1 MSDPASVDG
10 TSLDELT
17 GKLVLLIEE
26 NRAWHETDLMHRQL
40 TAKVKYYVRY
50 IRSPQFTVQHGRR
63 PQDTIVRLVSAHP
76 PGDVSL
82 KFFQRV
88 CYELSKH
95 GVAFEHQ
102 VGAHGI
108 PVPLTPST
116 EATFPPHPPAAQPG
130 PSPEAAAPPPA
141 AGPPPPRMPPE
152 RPALAPP
159 RPRPEP
165 AAPPAEPPPPVRP
178 PAKPPIEERPPLEP
192 PPTPEPS
199 LVEGLEPSPAAREP
213 LELEPAMP
221 REWLGEEPARTLNDE
236 ISELERLIEG
246 GDEELEFLGIEPRDE
261 AVSVEP
267 EPAPD
272 ETERSHPPFFPEEEF
287 GRAMP
292 DMDEVEAIFEAP
304 TAAPVIETSSGK
316 RFRLDAVET
325 PEFEAPTLTRPSL
338 ARAIGAGIAA
348 AIGGAVIWGLLA
360 LLAGQGASPLA
371 LAVAVMVGI
380 SVRLQGVGHTI
391 AFRLV
396 GVFFTLLGSLLGAVL
411 AAAALTATA
420 AGVAELIPP
429 DHPVGLTGLL
439 SVLSS
444 PDTALVAVRTYYRP
458 LDLAALGLALYIGF
472 RISATKP
479 SR

>member
-1 MSDPASVDG
+1 MMSDPASVDR
-10 TSLDELT
+10 TSLDDLT

-50 IRSPQFTVQHGRR
+50 IRSPQFTVEHGRK

-76 PGDVSL
+76 PGDASL
-82 KFFQRV
+82 RFFQRV

-95 GVAFEHQ
+95 GVTFEHQ
-102 VGAHGI
+102 VGADGV

-116 EATFPPHPPAAQPG
+116 EATFPPRPPAA
-130 PSPEAAAPPPA
+130 E
-141 AGPPPPRMPPE
+141 
-152 RPALAPP
+152 P
-159 RPRPEP
+159 RPTPEP
-165 AAPPAEPPPPVRP
+165 AAPPAAAGPPPPKMPPPERP
-178 PAKPPIEERPPLEP
+178 AATPHRPRAEPPIEERPPVEP
-192 PPTPEPS
+192 PLPVEPAV
-199 LVEGLEPSPAAREP
+199 VEGFEPSPAAGEP
-213 LELEPAMP
+213 LQLEPAMP
-221 REWLGEEPARTLNDE
+221 REWLGEEPTRTPNDE
-236 ISELERLIEG
+236 ISELERLVEG

-272 ETERSHPPFFPEEEF
+272 ATERSYPPFFPEEEF

-304 TAAPVIETSSGK
+304 AGAPVIETSSGQK
-316 RFRLDAVET
+316 IRLDVVET
-325 PEFEAPTLTRPSL
+325 PGIEGPTQTRPSL
-338 ARAIGAGIAA
+338 ARAIGAGIVA
-348 AIGGAVIWGLLA
+348 AIGGAIIWGLLA

-371 LAVAVMVGI
+371 LAVAVMVGT
-380 SVRLQGVGHTI
+380 SVRLQGVGHTLS
-391 AFRLV
+391 FRLV

-420 AGVAELIPP
+420 AGVAEPIAP

-439 SVLSS
+439 SVLTS
-444 PDTALVAVRTYYRP
+444 PDTALAAVRAYYRP
-458 LDLAALGLALYIGF
+458 LDLAALAVALYLGF
-472 RISATKP
+472 RISASKP
-479 SR
+479 SS

>member
-1 MSDPASVDG
+1 MMSDPASVDG

-141 AGPPPPRMPPE
+141 AGPPPPRMPPPE
-152 RPALAPP
+152 RPTPAPP
-159 RPRPEP
+159 RPRAEPP
-165 AAPPAEPPPPVRP
+165 AAPPEPPPPVTP
-178 PAKPPIEERPPLEP
+178 WEQPPIEERPPVEP
-192 PPTPEPS
+192 PPAAEPS
-199 LVEGLEPSPAAREP
+199 LVEGF
-213 LELEPAMP
+213 EPAMP
-221 REWLGEEPARTLNDE
+221 REWLDEQPAQRPNDE
-236 ISELERLIEG
+236 VSELERLVEG
-246 GDEELEFLGIEPRDE
+246 RDEELEFLGIEPRDE

-267 EPAPD
+267 EPATD
-272 ETERSHPPFFPEEEF
+272 DTERSYPPFFPEEEF

-304 TAAPVIETSSGK
+304 SDAPVVETSSGK
-316 RFRLDAVET
+316 KFRLDALET
-325 PEFEAPTLTRPSL
+325 PEIEAPALTRPSL
-338 ARAIGAGIAA
+338 ARAIGGGIAA
-348 AIGGAVIWGLLA
+348 AIGGAITWGLLA
-360 LLAGQGASPLA
+360 VLAGQGASPLA

-380 SVRLQGVGHTI
+380 SVRLQGAGHTL

-420 AGVAELIPP
+420 AGVAEPIAP

-444 PDTALVAVRTYYRP
+444 PDAALAAVRAYYGS
-458 LDLAALGLALYIGF
+458 LDLAALAIALYLGF
-472 RISATKP
+472 RISASKP
-479 SR
+479 SS